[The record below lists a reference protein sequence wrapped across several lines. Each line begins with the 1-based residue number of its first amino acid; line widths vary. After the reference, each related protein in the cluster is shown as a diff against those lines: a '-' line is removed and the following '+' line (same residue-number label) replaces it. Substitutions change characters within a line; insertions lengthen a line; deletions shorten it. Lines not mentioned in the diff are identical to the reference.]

1 MPATRPSHLLTLQT
15 LQSFSD
21 ISRFLREGV
30 ADEDSRQLRDS
41 LGALSQQIDEAVRAR
56 RSSTDTADITRR
68 VGTLL
73 HAAHEHQRLLTG
85 LAQTGGPLRFGI
97 AITGRRFTA
106 VGAGL
111 PQARLH
117 LFQRRRLRLQ
127 LPRQLLHLLAH
138 PCNQFHHRFFPFQ
151 EGAMDL
157 VTGRQSKV
165 HGESI
170 NISAAFGNQTSA
182 ASEAHSKF

>member
-1 MPATRPSHLLTLQT
+1 VRRHFNPDRRNVEHWAFFMGGDRHRRQARPTLATGHHRVQFRLIRCRHPLQ
-15 LQSFSD
+15 
-21 ISRFLREGV
+21 GV
-30 ADEDSRQLRDS
+30 APMSRL
-41 LGALSQQIDEAVRAR
+41 
-56 RSSTDTADITRR
+56 TP
-68 VGTLL
+68 
-73 HAAHEHQRLLTG
+73 QRLLTG
-85 LAQTGGPLRFGI
+85 LAQTGGPLRLGI
-97 AITGRRFTA
+97 AVTGRRFTA

-138 PCNQFHHRFFPFQ
+138 PCKQFHHRFLPFQ

-165 HGESI
+165 HEVRI
-170 NISAAFGNQTSA
+170 NIQAAFGNPAKSGQGGRAQT
-182 ASEAHSKF
+182 